1 MKTILF
7 LCLFLNCNKP
17 QAQTNESKLPTLNV
31 RLSFL
36 VFPPISPLL
45 TFEMRTINKLTVQ
58 LETNFTNIHGVN
70 LKYFLNE
77 RMNGH
82 YIFIGKAFIKSDY
95 LRKDKNVAFLPYV
108 GYGYAYRF
116 GKNNGWIFDS
126 RLGFGATTN
135 ADKNNLLPVLKTGIG
150 KTF

>member
-1 MKTILF
+1 MKIILF
-7 LCLFLNCNKP
+7 IGLLLHFASLR
-17 QAQTNESKLPTLNV
+17 AQTNNSKLPTLNI
-31 RLSFL
+31 RLSLL

-45 TFEMRTINKLTVQ
+45 TFEIRTINKLTVQ

-70 LKYFLNE
+70 FKYFLNE

-82 YIFIGKAFIKSDY
+82 YVFIGKAFIKSDY
-95 LRKDKNVAFLPYV
+95 LRKDKNFAILPYV
-108 GYGYAYRF
+108 GYGYVYRF

-126 RLGFGATTN
+126 RLGLGATTN
-135 ADKNNLLPVLKTGIG
+135 ADKNSLLPVLKTGIG